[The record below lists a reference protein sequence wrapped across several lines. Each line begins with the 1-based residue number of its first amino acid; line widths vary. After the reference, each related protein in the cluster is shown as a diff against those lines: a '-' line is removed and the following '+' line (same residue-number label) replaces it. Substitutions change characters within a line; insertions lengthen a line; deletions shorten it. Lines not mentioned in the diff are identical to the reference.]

1 MTPLDILALTRE
13 ALMVVLWVA
22 LPVIVVAAG
31 TALVMAIFQAVTQI
45 QDQSIGQSV
54 TKMVVMVALVVLC
67 GWQGRQVM
75 GFAERAFQVVG
86 QLP

>member
-1 MTPLDILALTRE
+1 MTPIDILGLTRE
-13 ALMVVLWVA
+13 GLMVVLWVA
-22 LPVIVVAAG
+22 LPVVLVSAG
-31 TALVMAIFQAVTQI
+31 TALVMAVFQTVTQI

-54 TKMVVMVALVVLC
+54 TKIAVMVALLVLC

-75 GFAERAFQVVG
+75 GFAASALQLVG

>member
-1 MTPLDILALTRE
+1 MTPIDILGLTRE
-13 ALMVVLWVA
+13 GLMVVLWVA
-22 LPVIVVAAG
+22 LPVVLVAAG
-31 TALVMAIFQAVTQI
+31 TALVMAVFQTVTQI

-54 TKMVVMVALVVLC
+54 TKIAVMVALLALC

-75 GFAERAFQVVG
+75 GFAERALELVG

>member
-1 MTPLDILALTRE
+1 M
-13 ALMVVLWVA
+13 A
-22 LPVIVVAAG
+22 LPVVVVAAG